1 MSFEETPQIQGILL
15 KNQTV
20 ILEPDSQHELEQKG
34 FGEMEKN
41 KLILKPFESL
51 YLLYNKRLNLFKVR
65 KNINF
70 DSFFTILSQNIVKIL
85 SLVMQITQI
94 IKIAHQKRNSHRSGP
109 GARPPGVM
117 W

>member
-41 KLILKPFESL
+41 KL
-51 YLLYNKRLNLFKVR
+51 NT
-65 KNINF
+65 
-70 DSFFTILSQNIVKIL
+70 FTQ
-85 SLVMQITQI
+85 
-94 IKIAHQKRNSHRSGP
+94 A
-109 GARPPGVM
+109 
-117 W
+117 